1 MNQFF
6 LNIID
11 SDFLGQKKK
20 MWRWG
25 LFLALC
31 YQVETLL
38 KDG

>member
-20 MWRWG
+20 KN
-25 LFLALC
+25 
-31 YQVETLL
+31 VEMGIVLGFVL
-38 KDG
+38 SS

>member
-20 MWRWG
+20 N
-25 LFLALC
+25 
-31 YQVETLL
+31 VEMGIVLGFVL
-38 KDG
+38 SS